1 MDLFKLVGSI
11 FINNKEA
18 NSQIDETNTKAQNL
32 ATKIGSVMETAG
44 NKITGLGKAIA
55 PVSAVLTGALTASTK
70 SASDFSKWHG

>member
-32 ATKIGSVMETAG
+32 ATKIGSAMETAG
-44 NKITGLGKAIA
+44 NKILEKQ
-55 PVSAVLTGALTASTK
+55 LHLCQQ
-70 SASDFSKWHG
+70 FLQLH

>member
-32 ATKIGSVMETAG
+32 ATKIGSAMETAG

-55 PVSAVLTGALTASTK
+55 PV
-70 SASDFSKWHG
+70 

>member
-44 NKITGLGKAIA
+44 KKSNCTCVSSFDRCIDCINKKCIR
-55 PVSAVLTGALTASTK
+55 
-70 SASDFSKWHG
+70 FSKWHG